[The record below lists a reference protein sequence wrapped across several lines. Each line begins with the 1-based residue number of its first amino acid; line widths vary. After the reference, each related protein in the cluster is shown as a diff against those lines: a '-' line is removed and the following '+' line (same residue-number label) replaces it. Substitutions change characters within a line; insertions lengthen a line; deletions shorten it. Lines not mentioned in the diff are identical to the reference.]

1 MNQKR
6 PSAAGILGHPIMV
19 EMIVTH
25 GAHTHTTPAEM
36 EKLMEAYHGN
46 IAMTEAHSSRLEL
59 EMLLAAERKLS
70 NSLLIQVRHFIQS
83 HRCPPGTI

>member
-1 MNQKR
+1 MSFKDMKSRSKSPTSYQ
-6 PSAAGILGHPIMV
+6 SLS
-19 EMIVTH
+19 
-25 GAHTHTTPAEM
+25 AEM